1 MHQLLFFIVLF
12 VANQLFAQDR
22 FLIKISKATYTLELF
37 KNDIPMYNFPCVFG
51 NPVGDKY
58 KQGDRKTPV
67 GSFKI
72 VAKYPH
78 ASWSYFLWFDYP
90 NATSWKRFNE
100 RKKMGLLQRDDKI
113 GGSIGIHGVP
123 EGYDYL
129 IAKRSNWTLGCI
141 SISRKNIALLYKAIP
156 VGTVVQIAE

>member
-1 MHQLLFFIVLF
+1 MIRLLFFVVLF
-12 VANQLFAQDR
+12 LANQLFAQDR
-22 FLIKISKATYTLELF
+22 FVIKISKSSYTLELF
-37 KNDIPMYNFPCVFG
+37 KNDIPVYSFPCVFG

-78 ASWSYFLWFDYP
+78 ASWAYFLWFDYP
-90 NATSWKRFNE
+90 NTTSWKRFNE
-100 RKKMGLLQRDDKI
+100 RKKKGILQREDKI

-123 EGYDYL
+123 EGRDYYV
-129 IAKRSNWTLGCI
+129 AKRSNWTLGCV
-141 SISRKNIALLYKAIP
+141 SISRKNIMLLYNAIP
-156 VGTVVQIAE
+156 IGTEVQIFE